1 MFVLSNFLLTVVGIL
16 QIALWAYFWIV
27 IARVV
32 LSWVSPDPFNPIV
45 RFIYRATEPVLR
57 PIRDRLPTAGTGL
70 DLSPMIVMIVIY
82 AVDSFVIGTLRDIAV
97 RLR

>member
-16 QIALWAYFWIV
+16 QLALWAYFWII
-27 IARVV
+27 IARAV

-57 PIRDRLPTAGTGL
+57 PIRDRLPTAGMGL
-70 DLSPMIVMIVIY
+70 DLSPMIVLIAIY
-82 AVDSFVIGTLRDIAV
+82 AVDSFVIGTLRDIAI